1 MPIIYQPIKI
11 EDKLYIDAGLIT
23 NVLYDEFKH
32 VPKESILLVIKNL
45 NNKSILE
52 TDKCTLVPYIIQI
65 VSIHLENFNH
75 YATGQYIDDKK
86 ALCITIEDI
95 SLDMTTDITTDGIT
109 QKITKE
115 KIDKCILYGYRRA
128 YELFEK
134 GAKELSN

>member
-1 MPIIYQPIKI
+1 M
-11 EDKLYIDAGLIT
+11 
-23 NVLYDEFKH
+23 
-32 VPKESILLVIKNL
+32 
-45 NNKSILE
+45 
-52 TDKCTLVPYIIQI
+52 
-65 VSIHLENFNH
+65 SIHLENFNH

-134 GAKELSN
+134 GAKELSNLFSYVAAFDTAIFLSYCLDNFSFSCSKSDE